1 MSVTI
6 QLPAEIEH
14 QLREQD
20 PQLDESARAQF
31 LIAQYR
37 AGKLSAGDLAVVLGY
52 GTRHEVDE
60 WLGGR
65 GVDRPYSSD
74 DLEAD
79 RVALDK
85 LLGPARR

>member
-6 QLPAEIEH
+6 QLPAEIEQ

-20 PQLDESARAQF
+20 PKLDESARAQF
-31 LIAQYR
+31 LIANYK
-37 AGKLSAGDLAVVLGY
+37 AGNLSTGDLAMILGV
-52 GTRHEVDE
+52 GTRHEVDA
-60 WLGGR
+60 WLAER
-65 GVDRPYSSD
+65 GIDRPYSLD

-79 RVALDK
+79 RAALDK

>member
-6 QLPAEIEH
+6 QLPVDIEH

-20 PQLDESARAQF
+20 PKLDESARTQF
-31 LIAQYR
+31 LIANYQ
-37 AGKLSAGDLAVVLGY
+37 AGKLSTGDLTIILGL
-52 GTRHEVDE
+52 GTRHEVDQ
-60 WLGGR
+60 WLAGH
-65 GVDRPYSSD
+65 GVDRPYSPA